1 MADKFIPHTIEQLQ
15 QKAAEL
21 NIKDVGKFIE
31 TQRRLD
37 LDLVQLYIN
46 KEMEEKRL
54 DREDIDK
61 TQSAGPQ
68 RLSSDPTLKGDPQ
81 LDKSFKC
88 LGEDEDLDYYLIM
101 FETTATKN
109 KIPKESWPLHLAYK
123 LTDKLRKYMIMHELI
138 NNTDYEKVKTDL
150 LHFAEYTEETYRNKW
165 DTITPVGD
173 DFREYYMKLRRSLDS
188 WVKASDTPQTYEGLR
203 DLILKGRIYNEV
215 SSELLRE
222 VLMKQPKTPDETL
235 AIIDHFKIASKG
247 SRVSKIRN
255 NQPFVAAAS
264 NVSYSSDS
272 SQRSNVCFKCHRVGH
287 YARSC
292 PIGPDYVDNYRTR
305 RDTQNRG
312 RRHYV
317 SDKFPNNMDPNKQSF

>member
-1 MADKFIPHTIEQLQ
+1 MAEKFIPHTLEQLQ

-46 KEMEEKRL
+46 KEIEEKRL
-54 DREDIDK
+54 EREDLDK
-61 TQSAGPQ
+61 TQIASSQ
-68 RLSSDPTLKGDPQ
+68 RVMTDTTVKGDPQ

-88 LGEDEDLDYYLIM
+88 LGEDEDLDYYLIL

-109 KIPKESWPLHLAYK
+109 KIPKESWALHLAYK
-123 LTDKLRKYMIMHELI
+123 LTEKLRKYMIMHELI
-138 NNTDYEKVKTDL
+138 NSKDYDRVKTEL
-150 LHFAEYTEETYRNKW
+150 LQFAEYTEETYRNKW
-165 DTITPVGD
+165 DSITPVGD

-247 SRVSKIRN
+247 SRISKVRN

-264 NVSYSSDS
+264 NMSYTTNNSP
-272 SQRSNVCFKCHRVGH
+272 QRSDVCFKCHRVGH
-287 YARSC
+287 YARFC
-292 PIGPDYVDNYRTR
+292 PTGSDYVDYKTSRDHPNR
-305 RDTQNRG
+305 RRK
-312 RRHYV
+312 YYY
-317 SDKFPNNMDPNKQSF
+317 SEKSPNNIDQNKQSL